1 MPATPTQLPAS
12 IKLPGAD
19 GLTLAACE
27 WSRQGVPLV
36 FVHGYGNDL
45 HVWDEIC
52 PSFASHYRTL
62 ALTLRGHGDSDRDP
76 EARYDHGSMARDL
89 EAALDAAGCE
99 RVVIVGHSMG
109 ARVAMRFAGDHPERM
124 AGFAIVDSAPS
135 LDARGVTRIRLEARS
150 GPVSFEFVE
159 EYARLLTEHYPVTKP
174 ATLRTLASHWLREG
188 PDGRFSMKLDP
199 KLRSGARDADPDEM
213 RKAMAEEEKLLW
225 SALESLPCPAL
236 VVRGAAS
243 DVFDPDTADR
253 MVDEVLPD
261 ARLAVVPRSG
271 HSVMLDNP
279 EGFVEVLSDFVLG

>member
-1 MPATPTQLPAS
+1 MQPTPIKLPVAL
-12 IKLPGAD
+12 KLPGAD

-27 WSRQGVPLV
+27 WSREGVPLL

-52 PSFASHYRTL
+52 PAFAAHYRTL
-62 ALTLRGHGDSDRDP
+62 AITLRGHGDSDRDP
-76 EARYDHGSMARDL
+76 EARYDHGTMARDL
-89 EAALDAAGCE
+89 VSVLDAAGCG

-124 AGFAIVDSAPS
+124 AGFVIVDSAPE
-135 LDARGVTRIRLEARS
+135 LDARGVTRIQLEARS
-150 GPVSFEFVE
+150 GPVSFESVE
-159 EYARLLTEHYPVTKP
+159 EYAHLLTQHYPVTKP
-174 ATLRTLASHWLREG
+174 ATVRALAAYWLREG

-199 KLRSGARDADPDEM
+199 KLRSGGRDADPDQI
-213 RKAMAEEEKLLW
+213 RSAVAEEEKRLW
-225 SALESLPCPAL
+225 TALESLPCPAL

-253 MVDEVLPD
+253 MVDDVLPD
-261 ARLAVVPRSG
+261 GRLAVVPGAG